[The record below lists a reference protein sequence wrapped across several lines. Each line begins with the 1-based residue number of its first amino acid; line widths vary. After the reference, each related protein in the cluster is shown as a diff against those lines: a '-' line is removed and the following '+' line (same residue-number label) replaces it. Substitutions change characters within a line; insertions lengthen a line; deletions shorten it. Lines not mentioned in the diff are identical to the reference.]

1 MVTDLIEEQKK
12 SIYLHMFHIGM
23 IHLKLILAQPAYK
36 LIFDKRRIYV
46 SEFLHLIPT
55 RLYTVEI
62 DRSDFDFVNSMLR
75 YFIQVYPDQSCSE
88 YLSMMDAGVDLYDLV
103 ASEFEISW
111 EFPPELRKATEE
123 RRSSR
128 KLPLN
133 VDAALEPEKL
143 KSNG

>member
-1 MVTDLIEEQKK
+1 
-12 SIYLHMFHIGM
+12 
-23 IHLKLILAQPAYK
+23 
-36 LIFDKRRIYV
+36 
-46 SEFLHLIPT
+46 
-55 RLYTVEI
+55 
-62 DRSDFDFVNSMLR
+62 
-75 YFIQVYPDQSCSE
+75 
-88 YLSMMDAGVDLYDLV
+88 MMDAGVDLYDLV